1 MSTISTD
8 KARTFLFHLLDIVQQ
23 DGQEKTDGEILD
35 EVVMEIIQQ
44 LSEGRTIVRRNHE

>member
-8 KARTFLFHLLDIVQQ
+8 KARTFLFQLIEIIQQ

-35 EVVMEIIQQ
+35 EVILAIAEH
-44 LSEGRTIVRRNHE
+44 LTGRR

>member
-35 EVVMEIIQQ
+35 EVVMEIFHQ
-44 LSEGRTIVRRNHE
+44 LSNGAIDRRNHE